1 MSMKI
6 NEINDEID
14 WKPIMMK
21 VADNQAYSRMTKSIL
36 DRETDI
42 IISGYS
48 DFKRAFVVVIN
59 EKT

>member
-1 MSMKI
+1 
-6 NEINDEID
+6 
-14 WKPIMMK
+14 MK